1 MCVWGVYN
9 VECTQI
15 ITIPYSSRARHAEG
29 RQIERANG
37 SQGDAV
43 WSNLVQEAWWLRARQ
58 GYKELLILIIKKEIY
73 NFTLVWGCTFDTLRT
88 GAQLRE

>member
-1 MCVWGVYN
+1 MEVWRGGVYN

-43 WSNLVQEAWWLRARQ
+43 WSNLVQEAWWLRETQ
-58 GYKELLILIIKKEIY
+58 GEKELLILIIKKEY
-73 NFTLVWGCTFDTLRT
+73 SVSP
-88 GAQLRE
+88 

>member
-1 MCVWGVYN
+1 MEY
-9 VECTQI
+9 TQI
-15 ITIPYSSRARHAEG
+15 ITIPYSSRVRQAEG

-43 WSNLVQEAWWLRARQ
+43 RSNLVLEAWWLRERQ
-58 GYKELLILIIKKEIY
+58 REKELLIHTIKKRDIPFCLSLRGGY
-73 NFTLVWGCTFDTLRT
+73 TFDTLRT

>member
-1 MCVWGVYN
+1 MEIWRREEVGVYD

-15 ITIPYSSRARHAEG
+15 ITIPYSSGARHAEG

-43 WSNLVQEAWWLRARQ
+43 WSNLVQKAWWLGERQ
-58 GYKELLILIIKKEIY
+58 GEKEVLILIIKKKRHTISP
-73 NFTLVWGCTFDTLRT
+73 
-88 GAQLRE
+88 

>member
-1 MCVWGVYN
+1 MWSIHRSLPSPIAPGLV
-9 VECTQI
+9 
-15 ITIPYSSRARHAEG
+15 AAEG

-43 WSNLVQEAWWLRARQ
+43 WSNLVLEAWWLRERQ
-58 GYKELLILIIKKEIY
+58 GEKGLLIHIIKKEIY
-73 NFTLVWGCTFDTLRT
+73 HFTLVWGGCTFDTLRT

>member
-1 MCVWGVYN
+1 MEEGWGLGRGAYN

-15 ITIPYSSRARHAEG
+15 ITIPYSSRARHVEG

-43 WSNLVQEAWWLRARQ
+43 WSNLVQEAWWLRKAR
-58 GYKELLILIIKKEIY
+58 GEGALNPHHKKTEI
-73 NFTLVWGCTFDTLRT
+73 
-88 GAQLRE
+88 